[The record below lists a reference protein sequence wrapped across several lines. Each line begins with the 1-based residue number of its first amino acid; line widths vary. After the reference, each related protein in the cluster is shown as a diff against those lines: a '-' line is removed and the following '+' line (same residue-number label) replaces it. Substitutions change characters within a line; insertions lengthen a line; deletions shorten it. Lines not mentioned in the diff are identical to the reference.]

1 MNLEYIIL
9 NEISQSQKKKHRM
22 VSFVRRMRDS
32 QIRRKV
38 VAKALGEGG
47 VEALQGEIVL
57 KIGCTAM

>member
-1 MNLEYIIL
+1 
-9 NEISQSQKKKHRM
+9 M